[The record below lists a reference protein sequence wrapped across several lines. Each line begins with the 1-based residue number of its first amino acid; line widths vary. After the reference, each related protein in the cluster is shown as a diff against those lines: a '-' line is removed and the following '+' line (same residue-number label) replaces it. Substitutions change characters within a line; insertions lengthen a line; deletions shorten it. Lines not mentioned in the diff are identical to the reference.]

1 MRATR
6 RDDRSPAACHCTGP
20 AAGAPHPEPHTGF
33 RPRQHVPERGRPQGR
48 TSGRALHLDPGPA
61 PACPDGRSQTGEKRT
76 YKSVDRL
83 HSFRDDPA
91 AAPGMAFRSGA
102 PRWLTAFLEVDP
114 RPVPQEAMASL
125 VYPLDL
131 GLAARAR
138 DVVAVVTGGSG
149 GIGAATGCWRP
160 PKDRL
165 MPGSGWR

>member
-1 MRATR
+1 M
-6 RDDRSPAACHCTGP
+6 PGGP
-20 AAGAPHPEPHTGF
+20 IANW
-33 RPRQHVPERGRPQGR
+33 R
-48 TSGRALHLDPGPA
+48 
-61 PACPDGRSQTGEKRT
+61 KRT
-76 YKSVDRL
+76 HKSVDRL

-125 VYPLDL
+125 VYPLGL

-149 GIGAATGCWRP
+149 AGSARPPAGCWRP